1 MPSSH
6 LARTERARLCDVL
19 TESGE
24 VAPTLCEGWLTR
36 DLVAHLFVRE
46 RRPVAMPGILLGGPL
61 GQLTNRSMASALHR
75 FGYAGL
81 VAKVRSGPPLLW
93 RPFDEFVNLVE
104 FFVHTEDV
112 RRASP
117 NFEPRSDAQ
126 LDAAL
131 WSALGR
137 MSRLLAHRVRGA
149 GLDLE
154 RPDGARIVAR
164 RARTSCRARRRC
176 PGARAIPLRTET
188 GRAGH
193 AERRRPTSR
202 ARSPIRA
209 LMAICQPP
217 VDVADRYRPVVSG

>member
-6 LARTERARLCDVL
+6 LSRTERARLCDVL

-164 RARTSCRARRRC
+164 RAQPRAVLGG
-176 PGARAIPLRTET
+176 GAQELVLFLY
-188 GRAGH
+188 GRKQVARVTLSGAGQQ
-193 AERRRPTSR
+193 AVRE
-202 ARSPIRA
+202 ARFG
-209 LMAICQPP
+209 L
-217 VDVADRYRPVVSG
+217 

>member
-154 RPDGARIVAR
+154 RPAGARIVAR
-164 RARTSCRARRRC
+164 RAQPRAVLGG
-176 PGARAIPLRTET
+176 GAQELVLFLY
-188 GRAGH
+188 GRKQVARVTLSGAGQQ
-193 AERRRPTSR
+193 AVRE
-202 ARSPIRA
+202 ARFG
-209 LMAICQPP
+209 L
-217 VDVADRYRPVVSG
+217 

>member
-1 MPSSH
+1 
-6 LARTERARLCDVL
+6 
-19 TESGE
+19 
-24 VAPTLCEGWLTR
+24 
-36 DLVAHLFVRE
+36 VAHLFVRE

-164 RARTSCRARRRC
+164 RAQPRAVLGG
-176 PGARAIPLRTET
+176 GAQELVLFLY
-188 GRAGH
+188 GRKQVARVTLSGAGQQ
-193 AERRRPTSR
+193 AVRE
-202 ARSPIRA
+202 ARFG
-209 LMAICQPP
+209 L
-217 VDVADRYRPVVSG
+217 

>member
-131 WSALGR
+131 WSTLGR
-137 MSRLLAHRVRGA
+137 M
-149 GLDLE
+149 
-154 RPDGARIVAR
+154 
-164 RARTSCRARRRC
+164 C
-176 PGARAIPLRTET
+176 PAARAP
-188 GRAGH
+188 GP
-193 AERRRPTSR
+193 RRRPRSR
-202 ARSPIRA
+202 AARRS
-209 LMAICQPP
+209 
-217 VDVADRYRPVVSG
+217 ADRRPPQRNLVPCSAAVPRSSCYSSTDGNRSRGSR